1 MSCCSNP
8 QDLGCILSCDAVTT
22 NVSADCAGT
31 FTLTYNYNGAVVT
44 RSLMSNG
51 SGGFLTIPGG
61 TFPEGSL
68 TTFSIVSSGGIEM
81 GCYKVKVLPQQPNIY
96 DETEPWGTISSSVV
110 LTEDSPC
117 APAGGG
123 AVWPVT
129 GVITFND
136 INLLDNG
143 TEITIGALY
152 NTNVGIQTAN
162 YQALTAGTSIS
173 GNVITINDKS
183 LIGGNTISYRV
194 QITLAAC
201 GVSMNFRNYVACYA
215 FLPTGVAVGNQL
227 ISNAI

>member
-1 MSCCSNP
+1 MSCCTNP
-8 QDLGCILSCDAVTT
+8 QDLGCIRACEGIATSVT
-22 NVSADCAGT
+22 ADCAGV
-31 FTLTYNYNGAVVT
+31 FTLSFEHNGAVIT
-44 RSLMSNG
+44 RQLLSNG
-51 SGGFLTIPGG
+51 SGGFLTVPGN
-61 TFPEGSL
+61 TFNEGSE
-68 TTFSIVSSGGIEM
+68 TTFSISTSAGVELA
-81 GCYKVKVLPQQPNIY
+81 CYKVKVLAQESNIY
-96 DETEPWGTISSSVV
+96 TDVEPWGTITSSVV

-123 AVWPVT
+123 AVWPIT

-152 NTNVGIQTAN
+152 NNNVGIQTAV

-183 LIGGNTISYRV
+183 LIGGNSITFRV
-194 QITLAAC
+194 QISLAAC
-201 GVSMNFRNYVACYA
+201 GVSMNWRNYVACYS
-215 FLPTGVAVGNQL
+215 FLPVGVAVGNQL

>member
-1 MSCCSNP
+1 MSCCTNP
-8 QDLGCILSCDAVTT
+8 QDLGCIRACEGIATSVT
-22 NVSADCAGT
+22 ADCAGV
-31 FTLTYNYNGAVVT
+31 FTLSFEHNGAVIT
-44 RSLMSNG
+44 RQLLSNG
-51 SGGFLTIPGG
+51 SGGFLTVPGN
-61 TFPEGSL
+61 TFNEGSE
-68 TTFSIVSSGGIEM
+68 TTFSISTSAGVELA
-81 GCYKVKVLPQQPNIY
+81 CYKVKVLAQESNIY
-96 DETEPWGTISSSVV
+96 TDVEPWGTISSSVV

-123 AVWPVT
+123 AVWPIT

-152 NTNVGIQTAN
+152 NNNVGIQTAN

-183 LIGGNTISYRV
+183 LIGGNSITFRV
-194 QITLAAC
+194 QISLAAC
-201 GVSMNFRNYVACYA
+201 GVSMNWRNYVACYS
-215 FLPTGVAVGNQL
+215 FLPVGVAVGNQL